1 MNPFPHSRFTLL
13 ATVLLAF
20 AVQCSRPALAAE
32 PSTNAPAP
40 AKPAAGAGT
49 LRIIAGLSEPLKD
62 EAGMVWQP
70 TEGFADGQ
78 TINRPGTEIGRTKTP
93 SVYCSERFGMSKF
106 TQKLP
111 NRKYTVKLHFAI
123 TYEGITEAGQ
133 CVFSVNVEGK
143 EIKDLDVW
151 EKAGGPRRA
160 YVETVPVTVEDGQL
174 DITFSAKSENP
185 AISAIE
191 IIPEP

>member
-1 MNPFPHSRFTLL
+1 MTSFLHFRSTL
-13 ATVLLAF
+13 AAPVLLAL
-20 AVQCSRPALAAE
+20 AVQGAHPALAAE
-32 PSTNAPAP
+32 PSTNAPAS
-40 AKPAAGAGT
+40 AKPAAEAGI

-62 EAGMVWQP
+62 EAGVIWQP
-70 TEGFADGQ
+70 TEGFADGL
-78 TINRPGTEIGRTKTP
+78 TIHRPGTEIGRTKTP

-106 TQKLP
+106 TQKVP

-143 EIKDLDVW
+143 EVKDLDIW

-160 YVETVPVTVEDGQL
+160 YVETVTVNVEDGQL
-174 DITFSAKSENP
+174 DITFTAKSENP

-191 IIPEP
+191 VVPES

>member
-1 MNPFPHSRFTLL
+1 MTSFLHFRSTRV
-13 ATVLLAF
+13 ATVLLAL
-20 AVQCSRPALAAE
+20 AVQCPRQALAAE

-40 AKPAAGAGT
+40 AKPAAEAGT

-62 EAGMVWQP
+62 EAGVVWQP

-174 DITFSAKSENP
+174 DIAFTAKSENP